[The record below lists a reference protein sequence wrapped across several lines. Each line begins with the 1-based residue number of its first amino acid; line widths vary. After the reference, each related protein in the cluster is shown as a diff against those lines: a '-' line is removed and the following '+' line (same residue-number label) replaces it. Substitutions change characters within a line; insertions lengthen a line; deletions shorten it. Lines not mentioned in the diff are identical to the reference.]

1 MKTLR
6 TIAAS
11 IALAVCGPVLADP
24 AAVISEFSRDAEG
37 WSSVDLLGLTDPAAV
52 TWDSAGF
59 IATLDAHEWN
69 AFSAPAKFLGDK
81 SGFAGGT
88 LSLRLSDSM
97 SDPPPGWPVAFITNG
112 TTRLASWPFAA
123 PGPEF
128 ASFSFALDAASWVT
142 VPPSLL
148 SLPSQL
154 SHPSGAEFA
163 TVLGGLV
170 GLYINADF
178 KTNGNDYARLDDV
191 VLTAVPEPEISVM
204 LLAGIVMLGA
214 LRRRRR
220 GV

>member
-6 TIAAS
+6 TMAAA
-11 IALAVCGPVLADP
+11 IALAACGPVLAGP
-24 AAVISEFSRDAEG
+24 APVVSDFSKDAEG
-37 WSSVDLLGLTDPAAV
+37 WSTVDLLKPTGSAAV

-88 LSLRLSDSM
+88 LSLRLSDDM

-112 TTRLASWPFAA
+112 TTTLASSPYAV
-123 PGPEF
+123 PGPAF
-128 ASFSFALDAASWVT
+128 TSFSFVLDAGSWVT
-142 VPPSLL
+142 AAS
-148 SLPSQL
+148 
-154 SHPSGAEFA
+154 SHPSGEEFA

-178 KTNGNDYARLDDV
+178 KTDGNDYARLDDV
-191 VLTAVPEPEISVM
+191 VLTAVPEPQISAM

-214 LRRRRR
+214 LGRRRR
-220 GV
+220 GL